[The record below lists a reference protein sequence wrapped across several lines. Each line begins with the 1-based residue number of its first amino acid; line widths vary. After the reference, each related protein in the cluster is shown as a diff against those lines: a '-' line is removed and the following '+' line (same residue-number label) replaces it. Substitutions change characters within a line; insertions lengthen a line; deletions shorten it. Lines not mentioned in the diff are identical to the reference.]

1 MVTSRYGHPS
11 MTSGKRMV
19 SPRNTPQRSILSHM
33 QNSQTAIVTRF
44 APSPTGYLHIGGART
59 ALFNWL
65 FARGRGGKFLL
76 RIEDTD
82 RARSTEDAVEKILEG
97 LQWLGL
103 DWDDEPVSQHAR
115 ADRHRE
121 VVDQL
126 VATGAAF
133 RCYCTPDEVTA
144 LREAAFAEGRA
155 LRSPWRD
162 GVEDVPEGTP
172 FVVRFR
178 APDSDV
184 MIEDAVQGEVRWKAK
199 EFDDLV
205 LLRTDG
211 APTYNL
217 AVVADDHDMG
227 VTHIIRGD
235 DHLTNA
241 ARQSQIYAALGWDCP
256 VFAHIPLIH
265 GPDGKK
271 LSKRHGALG
280 IEAYRDMGYLPA
292 GLRNYLL
299 RLGWSKGDQEYF
311 TDSEAREAFS
321 LDGLNKSPARLDFDK
336 MGSVNAIALRESDEA
351 GLTDALLARLTANGR
366 LEIDAGVAR
375 DRLLCGM
382 ALLKTR
388 AKTLA
393 ELEEQ
398 TYFLTRR
405 SPFVIEGKAAKAL
418 DDDARARLGRLHG
431 ALSAL
436 ADWSEADLAAALK
449 SFAEAEEVGFG
460 KIGQPLR
467 AALTG
472 GAPAPDLSAV
482 MLFLGRTES
491 LDRIHQQAAAG

>member
-1 MVTSRYGHPS
+1 ML
-11 MTSGKRMV
+11 
-19 SPRNTPQRSILSHM
+19 SPGTTPQRSIISHM
-33 QNSQTAIVTRF
+33 QNNKTIVTRF

-65 FARGRGGKFLL
+65 LARGQGGKFLL

-82 RARSTEDAVEKILEG
+82 RARSTPDAIEKILEG

-103 DWDDEPVSQHAR
+103 DWDGEPVSQHAR
-115 ADRHRE
+115 ADRHVE

-126 VATGAAF
+126 IERGAAF
-133 RCYCTPDEVTA
+133 RCYCTAEEVTA
-144 LREAAFAEGRA
+144 LRDAAFAEGRA

-162 GVEDVPEGTP
+162 RTDSDSPADAP

-178 APDSDV
+178 AGDTDV
-184 MIEDAVQGEVRWKAK
+184 TVDDAVQGRVHWKSK
-199 EFDDLV
+199 EFDDLI
-205 LLRTDG
+205 LLRSDG

-217 AVVADDHDMG
+217 AVVVDDHDMG
-227 VTHIIRGD
+227 VTHIVRGD

-241 ARQSQIYAALGWDCP
+241 ARQAQIYDALGWARP
-256 VFAHIPLIH
+256 IFAHVPLIH

-280 IEAYRDMGYLPA
+280 VEAYRDMGYLPE

-311 TDSEAREAFS
+311 SDAEARAAFS

-336 MGSVNAIALRESDEA
+336 MASVNAIAMRNADN
-351 GLTDALLARLTANGR
+351 ARLTDDVLERMASNGT
-366 LEIDAGVAR
+366 LEIDADIAR
-375 DRLLCGM
+375 QRLLLAM
-382 ALLKTR
+382 ETLKNR
-388 AKTLA
+388 ASTL
-393 ELEEQ
+393 EQ
-398 TYFLTRR
+398 LGEQSYFLTRR
-405 SPFVIEGKAAKAL
+405 APFTVDGKAGKSL
-418 DDDARARLGRLHG
+418 DDDARARLHRLSGRL
-431 ALSAL
+431 ASQ
-436 ADWSEADLAAALK
+436 ADWSEPALAETLRD
-449 SFAEAEEVGFG
+449 FAESENIGFG

-482 MLFLGRTES
+482 MVFLGQAES
-491 LDRIHQQAAAG
+491 LERINKQAVAA

>member
-1 MVTSRYGHPS
+1 
-11 MTSGKRMV
+11 
-19 SPRNTPQRSILSHM
+19 M
-33 QNSQTAIVTRF
+33 QNNTSPIVTRF

-65 FARGRGGKFLL
+65 FARGRGGQFLL

-82 RARSTEDAVEKILEG
+82 RARSTPDAIEKILEG

-103 DWDDEPVSQHAR
+103 DWDGEPVSQFAR

-121 VVDQL
+121 AVSQL
-126 VATGAAF
+126 IEAGAAF

-144 LREAAFAEGRA
+144 LRDAAFSEGRA

-162 GVEDVPEGTP
+162 RAGEAEQNGKP

-178 APDSDV
+178 ASDDDMV
-184 MIEDAVQGEVRWKAK
+184 IQDAVQGDVRWNAK

-205 LLRTDG
+205 LLRSDG
-211 APTYNL
+211 TPTYNL
-217 AVVADDHDMG
+217 AVVVDDHDMG
-227 VTHIIRGD
+227 VTHVIRGD

-241 ARQSQIYAALGWDCP
+241 GRQAQIYDALGWDRP
-256 VFAHIPLIH
+256 VFAHVPLIH

-280 IEAYRDMGYLPA
+280 VEAYRDMGYLPA

-311 TDSEAREAFS
+311 TDAEAKAAFS
-321 LDGLNKSPARLDFDK
+321 LDGLNKAPARLDFDK
-336 MGSVNAIALRESDEA
+336 MGSVNAIAMRETGNAVLTEMLLERLQEA
-351 GLTDALLARLTANGR
+351 GTLEIPATLARERLTRAM
-366 LEIDAGVAR
+366 EV
-375 DRLLCGM
+375 
-382 ALLKTR
+382 LKTR
-388 AKTLA
+388 SRTLA
-393 ELEEQ
+393 ELEDQ
-398 TYFLTRR
+398 SYFLTRS
-405 SPFVIEGKAAKAL
+405 SPFEIDAKAAKAI
-418 DDDARARLGRLHG
+418 DDEARARLSRLHG
-431 ALSAL
+431 VL
-436 ADWSEADLAAALK
+436 AARSDWSEAELAAALK
-449 SFAEAEEVGFG
+449 EFAEAEGVGFG

-482 MLFLGRTES
+482 MLYLDRPES
-491 LDRIHQQAAAG
+491 LERIKQQEATG